1 MPLSLYTWMSH
12 KNNCQIQNITMT
24 WSVLF
29 KTEVVCVHDRGRC
42 GIHMPWCMWGN
53 RRITFE
59 SWSSPSIMDP
69 GDRPKGSKPVYHAI
83 LLALWEVCNIPSNP
97 HGNLGDALFHLWM
110 WGQMRS
116 NDQRSSNYQ
125 KWDADYLQS
134 QLALIFCHVLKVGV
148 FLNYT
153 AVQQHHICDPLKIL
167 IPRTVS
173 AHYFCWAMSPLWTAA
188 VALVFSELPQ
198 PAESAPVPCSLSCNT
213 PVCTVACPIFLTVCL
228 LRSNEPK
235 GVPSTVWK
243 TVPLYAQ
250 GPL

>member
-134 QLALIFCHVLKVGV
+134 QLALIFCHVLKGGC
-148 FLNYT
+148 FLELY
-153 AVQQHHICDPLKIL
+153 
-167 IPRTVS
+167 RS
-173 AHYFCWAMSPLWTAA
+173 AAASYMWPFENINSKNCISPLFLLSNVTTVNSSSGSGILRAATARR
-188 VALVFSELPQ
+188 
-198 PAESAPVPCSLSCNT
+198 
-213 PVCTVACPIFLTVCL
+213 VCTCAL
-228 LRSNEPK
+228 LS
-235 GVPSTVWK
+235 VM
-243 TVPLYAQ
+243 
-250 GPL
+250 